1 MATPVE
7 HILHLYKRFGFGISL
22 EDAKLL
28 RPKKLG
34 EIVNELFNASIVS
47 TGLSAVSIDSIPK
60 AKDAMTEGM
69 NKKELN
75 KMINLY
81 SENLNTDWVKQLV
94 NTKAVVREKQTLFW
108 HNHFAC
114 RLRNPYLMQELNNV
128 HRQFAFSHFR
138 ELLFNVSKHAAML
151 QFLNNQQN
159 KKQHPNENFAR
170 ELMELFTLGRGNYT
184 ELDVKESARAFTGWS
199 FNKDTFEYEF
209 KEKQHDFDKKIFLK
223 REGNF
228 GGEDII
234 NIIMDQ
240 KQTAY
245 FLCKKMYAY
254 YVNDV
259 VDEKLVKELADFYYL
274 NQYDT
279 DKLLRKIALSDW
291 FYAPKNRGN
300 KIKSPIDFL
309 VTLNRQFNIEYES
322 NTTLIVIQ
330 RGLGQLLFYPP
341 NVAGWAGGKSW
352 INSSTLI
359 LRLRLPSMLL
369 NSGVID
375 IETEDDD
382 PDDGIMAM
390 TKSSYKNYKT
400 QVNWEKIIT
409 EYKTTEL
416 DEVAAVLL
424 GSKPEEELKTIIKAD
439 TGSTKELILKLV
451 SLPHYQLY

>member
-1 MATPVE
+1 MATPVQY
-7 HILHLYKRFGFGISL
+7 ILHLYKRFGFGISL
-22 EDAKLL
+22 EEAKALKS
-28 RPKKLG
+28 KKLG

-47 TGLSAVSIDSIPK
+47 TGLVSVAIDSIPK

-69 NKKELN
+69 NKKDLN
-75 KMINLY
+75 KLINVY
-81 SENLNTDWVKQLV
+81 SENLNTDWIKQLV

-114 RLRNPYLMQELNNV
+114 RLRNPYLVQELNNI
-128 HRQFAFSHFR
+128 HRKFAFANFR
-138 ELLFNVSKHAAML
+138 ELLFNVSKSAAML

-159 KKQHPNENFAR
+159 KKMHPNENFAR

-184 ELDVKESARAFTGWS
+184 EQDVKESARAFTGWS

-209 KEKQHDFDKKIFLK
+209 KEKQHDFDKKTFLG

-228 GGEDII
+228 AGEDII

-240 KQTAY
+240 RQTAY

-259 VDEKLVKELADFYYL
+259 VDEKRVKELADFYYM
-274 NQYDT
+274 NAYDT

-291 FYAPKNRGN
+291 FYASQNIGN
-300 KIKSPIDFL
+300 KIKAPVDFL

-322 NTTLIVIQ
+322 NSTLIVIQ
-330 RGLGQLLFYPP
+330 RSLGQLLFYPP
-341 NVAGWAGGKSW
+341 NVAGWPGGKSW
-352 INSSTLI
+352 INSSTLM

-375 IETEDDD
+375 MEAEDDD

-390 TKSSYKNYKT
+390 TKSAYKNYKT
-400 QVNWEKIIT
+400 QVNWEKIIG
-409 EYKTTEL
+409 EYKNAEL
-416 DEVAAVLL
+416 NDVASVLL
-424 GSKPEEELKTIIKAD
+424 GSELETNLKSVIQTN
-439 TGSTKELILKLV
+439 TGSTKELILKLI

>member
-7 HILHLYKRFGFGISL
+7 YIQHLYKRFGFGISL
-22 EDAKLL
+22 EEAKALKS
-28 RPKKLG
+28 KKLG
-34 EIVNELFNASIVS
+34 EIVSELFNASIVS
-47 TGLSAVSIDSIPK
+47 TPLKAVAIDSIPK
-60 AKDAMTEGM
+60 AKEAMAEGM

-75 KMINLY
+75 KLIHTY
-81 SENLNTDWVKQLV
+81 SESLNTDWIKQLGE
-94 NTKAVVREKQTLFW
+94 TKAVVREKQTLFW

-128 HRQFAFSHFR
+128 HRKFAFANFR

-159 KKQHPNENFAR
+159 KKEHPNENFAR
-170 ELMELFTLGRGNYT
+170 ELMELFTLGRGHYT
-184 ELDVKESARAFTGWS
+184 EQDVKESARAFTGWT
-199 FNKDTFEYEF
+199 FNRDTFEYEF
-209 KEKQHDFDKKIFLK
+209 REKQHDFDKKTFLK

-240 KQTAY
+240 RQTAY

-259 VDEKLVKELADFYYL
+259 VDDKRVKELAEYYYA
-274 NQYDT
+274 NAYNT
-279 DKLLRKIALSDW
+279 DMLLRKIALSDW
-291 FYAPKNRGN
+291 FYAPQNIGN
-300 KIKSPIDFL
+300 KIKAPVDFL
-309 VTLNRQFNIEYES
+309 VILNRQFGIQYES
-322 NTTLIVIQ
+322 DSTLIVIQ
-330 RGLGQLLFYPP
+330 RSLGQLLFYPP
-341 NVAGWAGGKSW
+341 NVAGWPGGKSW
-352 INSSTLI
+352 INSSTLM

-382 PDDGIMAM
+382 PDDGPMNIS
-390 TKSSYKNYKT
+390 KSVYKNYKT
-400 QVNWEKIIT
+400 TVNWESIVSR
-409 EYKTTEL
+409 YKEASL
-416 DEVAAVLL
+416 EDMAKVLL
-424 GSKPEEELKTIIKAD
+424 GSEPEPELKTIIKTD
-439 TGSTKELILKLV
+439 TGSVKELVLKLV

>member
-1 MATPVE
+1 MATPVQY
-7 HILHLYKRFGFGISL
+7 ILHLYKRFGFGISL
-22 EDAKLL
+22 EEAKALKS
-28 RPKKLG
+28 KKLG

-47 TGLSAVSIDSIPK
+47 TGLVSVAIDSIPK

-69 NKKELN
+69 NKKDLN
-75 KMINLY
+75 KLINVY
-81 SENLNTDWVKQLV
+81 SENLNTDWIKQLV

-114 RLRNPYLMQELNNV
+114 RLRNPYLVQELNNI
-128 HRQFAFSHFR
+128 HRKFAFANFR
-138 ELLFNVSKHAAML
+138 ELLFNVSKSAAML

-159 KKQHPNENFAR
+159 KKMHPNENFAR

-184 ELDVKESARAFTGWS
+184 EQDVKESARAFTGWS

-209 KEKQHDFDKKIFLK
+209 KEKQHDFDKKTFLG

-228 GGEDII
+228 AGEDII

-240 KQTAY
+240 RQTAY

-259 VDEKLVKELADFYYL
+259 VDEKRVKELADFYYM
-274 NQYDT
+274 NAYDT

-291 FYAPKNRGN
+291 FYASQNIGN
-300 KIKSPIDFL
+300 KIKAPVDFL

-322 NTTLIVIQ
+322 NSTLIVIQ
-330 RGLGQLLFYPP
+330 RSLGQLLFYPP
-341 NVAGWAGGKSW
+341 NVAGWPGGKSW
-352 INSSTLI
+352 INSSTLM

-375 IETEDDD
+375 MEAEDDD

-390 TKSSYKNYKT
+390 TKSVYKNYKT
-400 QVNWEKIIT
+400 QVNWEKIIG
-409 EYKTTEL
+409 EYKNAEL
-416 DEVAAVLL
+416 NDVASVLL
-424 GSKPEEELKTIIKAD
+424 GSELEANLKSVIQTN
-439 TGSTKELILKLV
+439 TGSTKELILKLI

>member
-7 HILHLYKRFGFGISL
+7 YIQHLYKRFGFGISM

-28 RPKKLG
+28 KSKKLG

-47 TGLSAVSIDSIPK
+47 TPLKAVAIGSVPK
-60 AKDAMTEGM
+60 AKEAMAEGM

-75 KMINLY
+75 KLIHTY
-81 SENLNTDWVKQLV
+81 SETLNTDWIKQLTE
-94 NTKAVVREKQTLFW
+94 TKAVVREKQTLFW

-128 HRQFAFSHFR
+128 HRKFAFAGFR

-159 KKQHPNENFAR
+159 KKEHPNENFAR
-170 ELMELFTLGRGNYT
+170 ELMELFTLGRGHYT
-184 ELDVKESARAFTGWS
+184 EQDVKESARAFTGWS
-199 FNKDTFEYEF
+199 FNKDSFEYEF
-209 KEKQHDFDKKIFLK
+209 KEKQHDFGKKTFLK

-240 KQTAY
+240 RQTAY
-245 FLCKKMYAY
+245 YLCKKIYAY
-254 YVNDV
+254 YINDV
-259 VDEKLVKELADFYYL
+259 VDEKRVKELADYYYA
-274 NQYDT
+274 NAYNT
-279 DKLLRKIALSDW
+279 DMLLRKIALSDW
-291 FYAPKNRGN
+291 FYAPQNIGN
-300 KIKSPIDFL
+300 KIKAPVDFL
-309 VTLNRQFNIEYES
+309 VTLNRQFNIQYES
-322 NTTLIVIQ
+322 DSTLIVMQ
-330 RGLGQLLFYPP
+330 RSLGQLLFYPP
-341 NVAGWAGGKSW
+341 NVAGWPGGKSW
-352 INSSTLI
+352 INSSTLM

-375 IETEDDD
+375 IEAEDDD

-390 TKSSYKNYKT
+390 SKSVYRNYKT
-400 QVNWEKIIT
+400 TVNWESIVNR
-409 EYKTTEL
+409 YKDKSLE
-416 DEVAAVLL
+416 EMSNVLL
-424 GSKPEEELKTIIKAD
+424 GTEPEPELKTIIKTD
-439 TGSTKELILKLV
+439 TGSVKELLLKLV

>member
-22 EDAKLL
+22 EEAKAL

-34 EIVNELFNASIVS
+34 DIVNELFNASIVS
-47 TGLSAVSIDSIPK
+47 IGLKSVSIDSIPK
-60 AKDAMTEGM
+60 AKEAMTEGM
-69 NKKELN
+69 NKKDLN
-75 KMINLY
+75 KLINVY
-81 SENLNTDWVKQLV
+81 SETLNTDWIKQLV

-128 HRQFAFSHFR
+128 HRKFALSNFR

-184 ELDVKESARAFTGWS
+184 EMDVKESARAFTGWS

-209 KEKQHDFDKKIFLK
+209 KEKQHDFEKKVFLK

-228 GGEDII
+228 SGEDII
-234 NIIMDQ
+234 NILMDQ

-259 VDEKLVKELADFYYL
+259 VDEKRVKELADFYYI

-291 FYAPKNRGN
+291 FYAPQNRGN
-300 KIKSPIDFL
+300 KIKSPVDFL
-309 VTLNRQFNIEYES
+309 VSLNRQFSIEYES
-322 NTTLIVIQ
+322 NSTLIVIQ

-341 NVAGWAGGKSW
+341 NVAGWPGGKSW

-390 TKSSYKNYKT
+390 SKSSYKNYKT
-400 QVNWEKIIT
+400 LVNWDKIVT
-409 EYKTTEL
+409 EYKHVEL
-416 DEVAAVLL
+416 NELAQVLL
-424 GSKPEEELKTIIKAD
+424 GSALEEELKTIIKAD

>member
-7 HILHLYKRFGFGISL
+7 YIQHLYKRFGFGISL
-22 EDAKLL
+22 EEAKAL
-28 RPKKLG
+28 RSKKLG

-47 TGLSAVSIDSIPK
+47 AGLKSVNIDSVPK
-60 AKDAMTEGM
+60 ARDAMSEGM

-75 KMINLY
+75 KIIHTY
-81 SENLNTDWVKQLV
+81 SENLNTDWVKQL
-94 NTKAVVREKQTLFW
+94 NTTKAVVREKQTLFW

-114 RLRNPYLMQELNNV
+114 RIRNPYLMQELNNV
-128 HRQFAFSHFR
+128 HRKFAFANFR

-170 ELMELFTLGRGNYT
+170 ELMELFTLGRGHYT
-184 ELDVKESARAFTGWS
+184 EQDVKESARAFTGWS

-209 KEKQHDFDKKIFLK
+209 KEKQHDFDKKTFLG

-234 NIIMDQ
+234 NMIMDQ

-245 FLCKKMYAY
+245 FLCKKLYVY

-259 VDEKLVKELADFYYL
+259 VDDKRVKELGDFYYA
-274 NQYDT
+274 NAYNT
-279 DKLLRKIALSDW
+279 DMLLRKIALSDW
-291 FYAPKNRGN
+291 FYAPQNLGN
-300 KIKSPIDFL
+300 KIKPPVDFL
-309 VTLNRQFNIEYES
+309 VTLNRQFNIAYE
-322 NTTLIVIQ
+322 NNAALVVIQ
-330 RGLGQLLFYPP
+330 RSLGQLLFYPP
-341 NVAGWAGGKSW
+341 NVAGWPGGKSW
-352 INSSTLI
+352 INSSTLM

-375 IETEDDD
+375 IEAEDDD
-382 PDDGIMAM
+382 PDDGMMAM
-390 TKSSYKNYKT
+390 SASVYKNYKT
-400 QVNWEKIIT
+400 QVNWDVVIDT
-409 EYKTTEL
+409 YKNVGL
-416 DEVAAVLL
+416 DDVAAVFL
-424 GSKPEEELKTIIKAD
+424 GNSLEPELKALVKEN

>member
-22 EDAKLL
+22 EDAKVL

-34 EIVNELFNASIVS
+34 DIVNELFNASIVS
-47 TGLSAVSIDSIPK
+47 IGLKSVSIDSIPK
-60 AKDAMTEGM
+60 AKEAMTEGM
-69 NKKELN
+69 NKKDLN
-75 KMINLY
+75 KLINVY
-81 SENLNTDWVKQLV
+81 SETLNTDWIKQLV

-128 HRQFAFSHFR
+128 HRKFALSNFR

-184 ELDVKESARAFTGWS
+184 EMDVKESARAFTGWS

-209 KEKQHDFDKKIFLK
+209 KEKQHDFEKKVFLK

-228 GGEDII
+228 SGEDII
-234 NIIMDQ
+234 NILMDQ

-259 VDEKLVKELADFYYL
+259 VDEKRVKELADFYYI

-291 FYAPKNRGN
+291 FYAPQNRGN
-300 KIKSPIDFL
+300 KIKSPVDFL
-309 VTLNRQFNIEYES
+309 VSLNRQFSIEYES
-322 NTTLIVIQ
+322 NSTLIVIQ

-341 NVAGWAGGKSW
+341 NVAGWPGGKSW

-390 TKSSYKNYKT
+390 SKSSYKNYKT
-400 QVNWEKIIT
+400 LVNWDKIIT
-409 EYKTTEL
+409 EYKHAEL
-416 DEVAAVLL
+416 NELAQVLL
-424 GSKPEEELKTIIKAD
+424 GSALEEELKTIIKAD

>member
-1 MATPVE
+1 MATPVQY
-7 HILHLYKRFGFGISL
+7 ILHLYKRFGFGISL
-22 EDAKLL
+22 EEAKLL
-28 RPKKLG
+28 KSKKLG

-47 TGLSAVSIDSIPK
+47 TGLVSVAIDSIPK

-69 NKKELN
+69 NKKDLN
-75 KMINLY
+75 KMITTY
-81 SENLNTDWVKQLV
+81 SESLNTDWIKQLV

-114 RLRNPYLMQELNNV
+114 RLRNPYLVQELNNI
-128 HRQFAFSHFR
+128 HRKFAFANFR
-138 ELLFNVSKHAAML
+138 ELLFNVSKSAAML

-159 KKQHPNENFAR
+159 KKMHPNENFAR

-184 ELDVKESARAFTGWS
+184 EQDVKESARAFTGWS

-209 KEKQHDFDKKIFLK
+209 KEKQHDFDKKTFLG

-228 GGEDII
+228 AGEDII

-240 KQTAY
+240 RLTAY

-259 VDEKLVKELADFYYL
+259 VDEKRVKELADFYYM
-274 NQYDT
+274 NAYDT

-291 FYAPKNRGN
+291 FYAPQNVGN
-300 KIKSPIDFL
+300 KIKAPIDFL

-322 NTTLIVIQ
+322 NSTLIIIQ
-330 RGLGQLLFYPP
+330 RSLGQLLFYPP
-341 NVAGWAGGKSW
+341 NVAGWPGGKSW
-352 INSSTLI
+352 INSSTLM

-375 IETEDDD
+375 MEAEDDD

-390 TKSSYKNYKT
+390 TKSAYKNYKT
-400 QVNWEKIIT
+400 QVNWEKIIS
-409 EYKTTEL
+409 EYKNAEL
-416 DEVAAVLL
+416 NDVASVLL
-424 GSKPEEELKTIIKAD
+424 GSELETNLKSVIQTN
-439 TGSTKELILKLV
+439 TGSTKELILKLI

>member
-1 MATPVE
+1 MATPVQY
-7 HILHLYKRFGFGISL
+7 ILHLYKRFGFGISL
-22 EDAKLL
+22 EEAKALKS
-28 RPKKLG
+28 KKLG

-47 TGLSAVSIDSIPK
+47 TGLVSVAIDSIPK

-69 NKKELN
+69 NKKDLN
-75 KMINLY
+75 KLINVY
-81 SENLNTDWVKQLV
+81 SENLNTDWIKQLV

-114 RLRNPYLMQELNNV
+114 RLRNPYLVQELNNI
-128 HRQFAFSHFR
+128 HRKFAFANFR
-138 ELLFNVSKHAAML
+138 ELLFNVSKSAAML

-159 KKQHPNENFAR
+159 KKMHPNENFAR

-184 ELDVKESARAFTGWS
+184 EQDVKESARAFTGWS

-209 KEKQHDFDKKIFLK
+209 KEKQHDFDKKTFLG

-228 GGEDII
+228 AGEDII

-240 KQTAY
+240 RQTAY

-259 VDEKLVKELADFYYL
+259 VDEKRVKELADFYYM
-274 NQYDT
+274 NAYDT

-291 FYAPKNRGN
+291 FYASQNIGN
-300 KIKSPIDFL
+300 KIKAPVDFL

-322 NTTLIVIQ
+322 NSTLIVIQ
-330 RGLGQLLFYPP
+330 RSLGQLLFYPP
-341 NVAGWAGGKSW
+341 NVAGWPGGKSW
-352 INSSTLI
+352 INSSTLM

-375 IETEDDD
+375 MEAEDDD

-390 TKSSYKNYKT
+390 TKSVYKNYKT
-400 QVNWEKIIT
+400 QVNWEKIIG
-409 EYKTTEL
+409 EYKNAEL
-416 DEVAAVLL
+416 NDVASVLL
-424 GSKPEEELKTIIKAD
+424 GSELETNLKSVIQTN
-439 TGSTKELILKLV
+439 TGSTKELILKLI